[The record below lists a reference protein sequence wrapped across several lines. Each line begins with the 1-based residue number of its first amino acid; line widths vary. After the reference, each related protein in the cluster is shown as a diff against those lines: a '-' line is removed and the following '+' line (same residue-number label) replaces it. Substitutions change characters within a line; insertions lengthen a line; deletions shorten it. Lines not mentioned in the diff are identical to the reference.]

1 MRTYLTQFALI
12 LAGWM
17 AINATLPFRAE
28 REGSLLFNSEIAH
41 FYRTG
46 ERAAP
51 GLLFDAQLVMPAD
64 SAATAYK
71 VMLFSYSEWDSVYSV
86 QMRQFLSRELPGA
99 TIVGSE
105 EDTDG
110 FSERSLEGQ
119 QAVVVTYPSV
129 GDPTMLKEY
138 GQKLERFAR
147 KGGLVII
154 SGTHKY
160 EVINALGLLDVEYAS
175 FVEEAAMHVKSESHP
190 ILAGLNSDFTLQ
202 NNIYPLEISDASF
215 VTLMD
220 YQGLPVVGYKN
231 IGAGKIVYLGLEY
244 YFDEAAPSRLLG
256 NVFKWALADQTP
268 TTPSNTSVSAAQ
280 QIFSRTTTKKTE
292 EILYAGSH
300 PVIELKI
307 FPNPY
312 FEKASLEFTLD
323 KTMTVSA
330 EMTSET
336 GGISAVL
343 LPQRTLSAG
352 YYRLEIPDLAPG
364 IYFVKCKIGNQVE
377 VRKVVKA
384 RVGSAR

>member
-12 LAGWM
+12 LTGWM
-17 AINATLPFRAE
+17 ALNATLPFRAD
-28 REGSLLFNSEIAH
+28 RKGSFLFNSEIAH
-41 FYRTG
+41 FFKTG
-46 ERAAP
+46 ERSAP
-51 GLLFDAQLVMPAD
+51 GLRLDAQLATPAD

-71 VMLFSYSEWDSVYSV
+71 VALFSYSEWDSVYSV
-86 QMRQFLSRELPGA
+86 QMRQFLSRELPG
-99 TIVGSE
+99 IVLGGSDE
-105 EDTDG
+105 ETDG
-110 FSERSLEGQ
+110 FSERSLDGQ

-129 GDPTMLKEY
+129 GDPTLLKEY
-138 GQKLERFAR
+138 GQKLARFAQN
-147 KGGLVII
+147 GGLVII

-160 EVINALGLLDVEYAS
+160 EVVNALGLLDVEYAS
-175 FVEEAAMHVKSESHP
+175 FVEEATLHVKSDSHP
-190 ILAGLNSDFTLQ
+190 ILAGLSADFTLQ
-202 NNIYPLEISDASF
+202 NNIYPLEISDAGF
-215 VTLMD
+215 VTLVD

-231 IGAGKIVYLGLEY
+231 MGAGKIVYLGLEY

-256 NVFKWALADQTP
+256 NVFKWALADPTP
-268 TTPSNTSVSAAQ
+268 IATNTAVSAAQ
-280 QIFSRTTTKKTE
+280 QVLGRTTKRTE
-292 EILYAGSH
+292 EILYTGSH

-323 KTMTVSA
+323 KSTTVSA

-336 GGISAVL
+336 GGVAAVL

-364 IYFVKCKIGNQVE
+364 IYFVKCKIGNQIE

-384 RVGSAR
+384 GVGSAR